1 MMDRYQ
7 KLLHKKQEAER
18 KLAEMKPPRPWKG
31 GVSSFR
37 GKVPASRERLRFLLH
52 SSPPLERRGIL
63 KREIKPKLSH
73 PHGDAQSI
81 HDLADQEFRVWS
93 AYLDELEEE
102 IGKLEFERRKKK

>member
-18 KLAEMKPPRPWKG
+18 KLA
-31 GVSSFR
+31 
-37 GKVPASRERLRFLLH
+37 
-52 SSPPLERRGIL
+52 
-63 KREIKPKLSH
+63 EIKPKLSH